1 LASVRAV
8 TRVNV
13 EQASKSSMWRL
24 TWPYLRE
31 SCIAGEESD
40 IGTQRLHR
48 GSDDGTYTTRIEATR
63 ETPSRGRARDQ
74 PEAREGQIGRG
85 GESDGLVVPGKPGN
99 AGGGKEPSFKPMWK
113 VVKEGGLGNLE
124 TPPSV
129 RKLQT
134 ALHAK
139 AKAEPEFRFYL
150 LYDKMYRADVLS
162 FAYARCKANG
172 GAAGVDGQTFEDIEA
187 YGGRDQGA
195 EGLVTPANVTEWNPW
210 LGELAEELR
219 NKTYRPQAVRR
230 VYIPKPNSKKM
241 RPLGIAT
248 IRDRVVQ
255 TAAMLVLE
263 PIFEADLEPEQ
274 YAYRAGKN
282 ALEAVETVNRLLN
295 LGYTDVVDADLR
307 GYFDEIPHGPLMQSV
322 ARRICDRHMLHLIKM
337 WIEAPVEE
345 TDDRGRKRRTTQ
357 NRDQQRGIPQGSPIS
372 PVLANLYMRRL
383 VLWWRQSGVRRRLK
397 AVMVNYADDLVIC
410 CKGTAD
416 IAMQTLREAVKKLQL
431 AVNEDKTRICRVPE
445 GSFDFLGYTFGRC
458 YSRKTG
464 KAHLNSWPS
473 RKGIKRVCD
482 AIRDETGRHR
492 TTQSADRLVKRL
504 NAKLIGWANYFR
516 LGPVSP
522 AYRAVDAH
530 AKRRLRKWL
539 CKKHRVQGQ
548 GYNRYPDQ
556 YLYETLRL
564 VRLPGLTRNLPWA
577 KA

>member
-1 LASVRAV
+1 
-8 TRVNV
+8 
-13 EQASKSSMWRL
+13 
-24 TWPYLRE
+24 
-31 SCIAGEESD
+31 
-40 IGTQRLHR
+40 
-48 GSDDGTYTTRIEATR
+48 
-63 ETPSRGRARDQ
+63 
-74 PEAREGQIGRG
+74 
-85 GESDGLVVPGKPGN
+85 
-99 AGGGKEPSFKPMWK
+99 
-113 VVKEGGLGNLE
+113 LGNLE
-124 TPPSV
+124 TPSSV

-134 ALHAK
+134 SLHAK

-150 LYDKMYRADVLS
+150 LYDKLYRADVLS
-162 FAYARCKANG
+162 LAYARCKANG

-187 YGGRDQGA
+187 YGGQDRDA
-195 EGLVTPANVTEWNPW
+195 EGHQTPDVETGWNPW
-210 LGELAEELR
+210 LGELALELR

-230 VYIPKPNSKKM
+230 VYIPKPNSKKR

-255 TAAMLVLE
+255 AAAMLVLE

-282 ALEAVETVNRLLN
+282 ALEAVEAVNRLLH
-295 LGYTDVVDADLR
+295 LGYTAVVDADLR

-322 ARRICDRHMLHLIKM
+322 ARRISDRHILHLIKM

-357 NRDQQRGIPQGSPIS
+357 NRDQHRGIPQGSPIS
-372 PVLANLYMRRL
+372 PLLANLYMRRL
-383 VLWWRQSGVRRRLK
+383 VLWWKQKGVRQRLR
-397 AVMVNYADDLVIC
+397 AVIVNYADDLVIC

-445 GSFDFLGYTFGRC
+445 ESFDFLGYTFGRC
-458 YSRKTG
+458 YSHRTG
-464 KAHLNSWPS
+464 KAHLNSKPS
-473 RKGIKRVCD
+473 RKSIKRICD
-482 AIRDETGRHR
+482 AIRDETGRH
-492 TTQSADRLVKRL
+492 TTLQSTERLVKRL
-504 NAKLIGWANYFR
+504 NAKLTGWANYFR

-530 AKRRLRKWL
+530 ANHRLRKWL
-539 CKKHRVQGQ
+539 VRKQHVPGQ
-548 GYNRYPDQ
+548 GYNRFPDQ
-556 YLYETLRL
+556 YLYETLKL